1 MDPTPPPAGPALTV
15 AAALSQAYAHWQ
27 AGQAGPAEQ
36 LCLRVLGA
44 VRDQPDARH
53 LLGLI
58 AHAYG
63 RADLAVEHLRAAC
76 RSPLSPGAYHSN
88 MAEICRQQGLLA
100 EAESAAR
107 RAVTLEPERAEGWNN
122 LGIVLQERG
131 QLAASQECLQR
142 VVTLLPDSP
151 QAHNNL
157 GNTCK
162 RLGKNAQALKHYGR
176 ALALDPG
183 YAQAL
188 GNLAV
193 ALHDEGRHDE
203 ALAAVR
209 RAIEIDP
216 LNPEAHLHLERIEG
230 GRPYGESVGGL
241 AARGSPGGEAAAA
254 RAARAGGAREATRE
268 AAPQTAQALLLAGH
282 YAEAEALLRHALA
295 KESGNVVLWRLLAQA
310 LRPLGNTDEARAILE
325 RVVRATPTDAGA
337 RFDLAELLLLQ
348 GDYDAGWREYRFR
361 YRMAHTAIRSRHVQK
376 PRWDGRPI
384 AGQTLLIHDEQGYGD
399 TFQFLRLVA
408 WARQRSG
415 ARVILEVKAH
425 CHALA
430 ERSGGFDQIIR
441 AGTIPPAF
449 DMHCEL
455 MSLPLALGLRL
466 ADLPVSTA
474 YLRADPLRLA
484 RWRARLATLPR
495 PWVGLVWAGQPSHP
509 NDAQRSMAL
518 ADLAPLAHPGIT
530 FISLQRGAAAAQADT
545 PPPGMAMVSISQD
558 LHDFD
563 DTAAVISLLDVLVS
577 VDSSP
582 AHLAGA
588 LGCPVW
594 VMLPFVPDWRWL
606 QDRTDTPWYPSMR
619 LFRQRGRGAWGPVL
633 DDVAAALRL
642 LPTFITSSAP
652 GH

>member
-1 MDPTPPPAGPALTV
+1 MGPTPPPEDASLTV
-15 AAALSQAYAHWQ
+15 AAALGQAYAHWQ
-27 AGQAGPAEQ
+27 AGQAAPAEQ

-76 RSPLSPGAYHSN
+76 RSPLSPGEYHSN

-107 RAVTLEPERAEGWNN
+107 RAVALEPDRAEGWNN

-131 QLAASQECLQR
+131 QLAASLECLQR
-142 VVTLLPDSP
+142 VAALMPDSP
-151 QAHNNL
+151 QAQNNL

-203 ALAAVR
+203 ALAAIR

-216 LNPEAHLHLERIEG
+216 LIPEAHLHLERIEG
-230 GRPYGESVGGL
+230 GRPASEAHGAL
-241 AARGSPGGEAAAA
+241 AARGSPGEEAAAA
-254 RAARAGGAREATRE
+254 RAVPAGTQGATPE
-268 AAPQTAQALLLAGH
+268 AAPHTAQALLLAGR
-282 YAEAEALLRHALA
+282 YADAEALLRQALA
-295 KESGNVVLWRLLAQA
+295 KESGNLNLWRLLAQA
-310 LRPLGNTDEARAILE
+310 IRPMGHTDEARVILE
-325 RVVRATPTDAGA
+325 RVVRATPTDASA

-361 YRMAHTAIRSRHVQK
+361 YRLPHTAMRSRHVQK

-384 AGQTLLIHDEQGYGD
+384 VGKTLLIHDEQGYGD

-415 ARVILEVKAH
+415 ARVILEVNAH

-430 ERSGGFDQIIR
+430 ERSGGFDQIVR
-441 AGTIPPAF
+441 AGDIPPAF

-455 MSLPLALGLRL
+455 MSLPRALGLRL

-495 PWVGLVWAGQPSHP
+495 PRVGLVWAGQPSHP
-509 NDAQRSMAL
+509 NDAQRSLAL

-530 FISLQRGAAAAQADT
+530 FVSLQKGAAAAQADT
-545 PPPGMAMVSISQD
+545 PPLGMEMISISQD
-558 LHDFD
+558 INDFD

-606 QDRTDTPWYPSMR
+606 QDRSDTPWYPSMR
-619 LFRQRGRGAWGPVL
+619 LFRQPGPGAWGPVL
-633 DDVAAALRL
+633 DDVAAALRR
-642 LPTFITSSAP
+642 LPA
-652 GH
+652 